1 MDEYSIENIHEAL
14 KDRLIEYIE
23 TAYFG
28 KNDELR
34 NLCKEELESQGVM
47 WKEPYI
53 EANPAYIS
61 VTNGIIKSVSIPD
74 DVKSIL
80 GEMIDRGLGVYK
92 SPYSHQIEALE
103 AFYGGQ
109 DLFVATGTGSGKTE
123 CFMWPMISKLVREAK
138 NNKNSWSKRGVRAMM
153 LYPMN
158 ALVSDQLGRL
168 RRMIGTDAFYDLFVE
183 YTGEKR
189 RPQFGMYT
197 GRTPYAGDTK
207 YQQDKALAATLQS
220 NLIDRD
226 QETVQQL
233 KKMGK
238 YPAKHDLEYF
248 IDGLLDQKHLTDDR
262 DAEMITRFEMQ
273 ERTPDILIT
282 NYSMLEYMLMRREE
296 QNIWKDTCE
305 WLNENEEN
313 KLLFIIDEAHMYRG
327 ASGGEV
333 ALLIRRFINKLGVDR
348 KKIQFILTS
357 ASIPQNEGE
366 KVKQFICDLTA
377 IDSEDT
383 SNITIVTGSQEV
395 IDDNN
400 TIKLDAELLAQFDI
414 DSLHGESR
422 LSGIKRFGELAKLD
436 VSSCDFCDEKD
447 VENWLYE
454 ELVKIEP
461 LLSIMKNCRG
471 KAIAFDELAKNVFPN
486 ANESIAKKAASVLLS
501 VAPLAKNKEGQVLFP
516 ARLHMM
522 FRGIRGIYACSNP
535 SCHAK
540 KHTTNLPLGKIYI
553 GNHPDIC
560 ECGGKVYELLNDRT
574 CGALFLRGFMDLDY
588 PQDRFIWNKKGAI
601 SGNNFKEIHYYVIP
615 NNVLFTPKKDCRT
628 GWLNALAG
636 RIEEDDT
643 HAGDKNYMHVAYST
657 KSPKDEPNK
666 MTFAT
671 CPRCQKMHLRASDFS
686 TKGNEPFFHLVSEQ
700 LMIQPPVITDEA
712 KLELT
717 PNAGRKVLLFSDS
730 RQRAATLAKELTSVA
745 DEDAMRKALTV
756 AAKELEEW
764 ADKNDKVSSMDLL
777 YVSFLKVALDHRLRF
792 FYGTDEEDLHNHL
805 EVMKT
810 TLQRQANQ
818 ARRGRR
824 NRKID
829 YKELKDQ
836 KFATVPDLYSRYL
849 LKILCSNF
857 RSFTDLGLC
866 WVEPC
871 NDMLIDEAM
880 DEIENANISLDE
892 EKFFALFTAWAAEV
906 LTDSYAYD
914 YNINRNVRRSLTNV
928 PRFGIDPEGKL
939 PNRFKKLLNDNG
951 IRDEQQKIL
960 YKQFVKFAQKGSDD
974 SENLYLNPHSIALR
988 FDSKREWYKCPNC
1001 GRVFPYTLWDKCVW
1015 CCAGK
1020 PEVMTENEFKGLEF
1034 WRQPILDAIDGKK
1047 DALMTRINTEEHTAQ
1062 LSHKDQRIDMWS
1074 TTEEYELR
1082 FQNVYIDDK
1091 GPVDVLSCTTT
1102 MEVGI
1107 DIGSLT
1113 AVGLRN
1119 IPPMRENY
1127 QQRAGRAGRR
1137 GSAISTIV
1145 TYTDNGPHDSYY
1157 FNNPERIIAGDPRYP
1172 SIDTDNRKLLYR
1184 HLNVIYVA
1192 DFLKEFD
1199 VSANDI
1205 GIIEFAKEYASE
1217 FFEYV
1222 KNKELSDSELRALV
1236 PKGLRN
1242 YVRSQKGELL
1252 AAAESLIQKVLE
1264 FEDDYYDSNN
1274 NEKKLLDVLL
1284 EEGIFPTYSF
1294 PRNVVGFS
1302 IENNKGDKVEQ
1313 EPDRSLDMA
1322 ISEYAPGRLIVVN
1335 KKTYKSGGI
1344 YSFHSKFSED
1354 GKEHPARKYFE
1365 NKEYY
1370 KWIFYC
1376 ENQSCNW
1383 VGEKD
1388 PGKVCPFCRQETIKC
1403 KQMVKPWGFAPIGGT
1418 SIREAEAEAEMSYA
1432 ELPSYASPISDD
1444 QMIKEPQF
1452 KHMRYGR
1459 LMDQPLT
1466 IMNQG
1471 PDSEG
1476 FTICEECGAA
1486 VPGDDELGLQKIPQ
1500 PFRHPY
1506 GRMAKCS
1513 HPSDRIT
1520 HAFLGHQFLT
1530 DMMLIEIELDPN
1542 KVNTRQEELWIDTAA
1557 LSLSEA
1563 MVLAAGSLLDVE
1575 FNDLKGGY
1583 RLRYTDE
1590 SVFVDIFLFDSLSSG
1605 AGYSSMLT
1613 DKIPELVEETYKVL
1627 QCKNNCASACHDCLK
1642 HYWNQR
1648 VHNRLDRHAAKQLLD
1663 WCAKEHL
1670 APEITYNKQ
1679 LKIIAGIKETALLD
1693 ADFVIKSSAEKVWI
1707 EKNGRRVELYVY
1719 PAMWTK
1725 KNMHIPKGSIAIS
1738 DKMLLSAMP
1747 YAYSKIRDG
1756 I

>member
-1 MDEYSIENIHEAL
+1 MDEYSIENTHEAL

-34 NLCKEELESQGVM
+34 NLCKDELELEGVM

-53 EANPAYIS
+53 EANPAYAS
-61 VTNGIIKSVSIPD
+61 VINGITQSKNVPA
-74 DVKSIL
+74 DVKEIL
-80 GEMIDRGLGVYK
+80 SEMIDRGLGVYK
-92 SPYSHQIEALE
+92 NPYSHQIEALE
-103 AFYGGQ
+103 SFYRGK

-123 CFMWPMISKLVREAK
+123 CFMWPMISKLIREAK
-138 NNKNSWSKRGVRAMM
+138 TNKKSWSKRGVRAVM

-168 RRMIGTDAFYDLFVE
+168 RRMIGTEAFYDLFVN
-183 YTGEKR
+183 YTGEHR

-197 GRTPYAGDTK
+197 GRTPYAGEIK
-207 YQQDKALAATLQS
+207 YQQDKALATTLKS

-226 QETVQQL
+226 QETVEQL

-238 YPAKHDLEYF
+238 YPAKHDLEHF
-248 IDGLLDQKHLTDDR
+248 INELLEQRHLTSNK

-273 ERTPDILIT
+273 KHTPDILIT
-282 NYSMLEYMLMRREE
+282 NYSMLEYMLMRQEE
-296 QNIWKDTCE
+296 QSIWEDTSE
-305 WLNENEEN
+305 WLNETEDN

-357 ASIPQNEGE
+357 ASIPKNEE
-366 KVKQFICDLTA
+366 SKVKKFISDLTA
-377 IDSEDT
+377 IDRDDNSH
-383 SNITIVTGSQEV
+383 ITIITGNQEV
-395 IDDNN
+395 IDDSFAN
-400 TIKLDAELLAQFDI
+400 KLNAQLLAQFDI
-414 DSLHGESR
+414 DSLHGKSR
-422 LSGIKRFGELAKLD
+422 MAGIRQFGELAKLD
-436 VSSCDFCDEKD
+436 VSSCDFSNEKK
-447 VENWLYE
+447 VENWLYK

-461 LLSIMKNCRG
+461 LLSIMRNCRG
-471 KAIAFDELAKNVFPN
+471 NAIAFNELARKVFPN
-486 ANESIAKKAASVLLS
+486 ENEIIARKATSVLLS
-501 VAPLAKNKEGQVLFP
+501 IAPLAKNKEGQVLFP
-516 ARLHMM
+516 SRLHMM
-522 FRGIRGIYACSNP
+522 FRGIRGIYACTNP
-535 SCHAK
+535 DCCAK
-540 KHTTNLPLGKIYI
+540 KHDSNLPLGKIYI

-574 CGALFLRGFMDLDY
+574 CGALFLRGFMDLDH
-588 PQDRFIWNKKGAI
+588 PEERFVWNKKGVI

-615 NNVLFTPKKDCRT
+615 NNVVFTPKKDCKV

-643 HAGDKNYMHVAYST
+643 HAGEKNYMHVAYSV
-657 KSPKDEPNK
+657 KSPQNEPNK
-666 MTFAT
+666 MTFST
-671 CPRCQKMHLRASDFS
+671 CPRCQKMHLKVSDFS

-700 LMIQPPVITDEA
+700 LMIQPPVITDED

-730 RQRAATLAKELTSVA
+730 RQRAATLAKELTAVA

-764 ADKNDKVSSMDLL
+764 AEKNDKEPSMDLL

-792 FYGTDEEDLHNHL
+792 FYGDDEKDLHEHL
-805 EVMKT
+805 EVMKA
-810 TLQRQANQ
+810 TLRNQATR

-824 NRKID
+824 SRKVD

-866 WVEPC
+866 WIEPC
-871 NDMLIDEAM
+871 NDMLIEEVLN
-880 DEIENANISLDE
+880 EIENSNINLDDE
-892 EKFFALFTAWAAEV
+892 EFFELFAAWAAEV

-914 YNINRNVRRSLTNV
+914 YNINHNVRRSITKV
-928 PRFGIDPEGKL
+928 PRFGIDPEGKF
-939 PNRFKKLLNDNG
+939 PNRFKKLLVENG
-951 IRDEQQKIL
+951 INEEQQIIL
-960 YKQFVKFAQKGSDD
+960 YKQFIKFAQKGSDD
-974 SENLYLNPHSIALR
+974 SENLYLNPHAIELH
-988 FDSKREWYKCPNC
+988 FDPNREWYKCPNC
-1001 GRVFPYTLWDKCVW
+1001 GRVFPYILWNKCVW
-1015 CCAGK
+1015 CCEGK
-1020 PEVMTENEFKGLEF
+1020 PEVMTKNEFQGLEF
-1034 WRQPILDAIDGKK
+1034 WRQPILDAVDGKK

-1082 FQNVYIDDK
+1082 FQNVYINDK

-1157 FNNPERIIAGDPRYP
+1157 FNNPEKIIAGEPRYP

-1184 HLNVIYVA
+1184 HLNVIYIA
-1192 DFLKEFD
+1192 DFLNEYN

-1205 GIIEFAKEYASE
+1205 GIITFSKKYALEFLEYI
-1217 FFEYV
+1217 
-1222 KNKELSDSELRALV
+1222 KNKSLSEKELKALV
-1236 PKGLRN
+1236 PEGLKN
-1242 YVRSQKGELL
+1242 YVDSQRSELIT
-1252 AAAESLIQKVLE
+1252 AAKLLIQKVVD

-1302 IENNKGDKVEQ
+1302 IENSKGDKVEQ
-1313 EPDRSLDMA
+1313 EPDRSLDTA

-1344 YSFHSKFSED
+1344 YNFHSKFGED
-1354 GKEHPARKYFE
+1354 GKEHPARKYFQ
-1365 NKEYY
+1365 NKEYH
-1370 KWIFYC
+1370 KWIYYC

-1388 PGKVCPFCRQETIKC
+1388 PGKLCPFCRQETIKS
-1403 KQMVKPWGFAPIGGT
+1403 KEMIKPWGFAPIGGAN
-1418 SIREAEAEAEMSYA
+1418 IREAEAEAEMSYA
-1432 ELPSYASPISDD
+1432 ELPSYASPISDQ
-1444 QMIKEPQF
+1444 QMIKVPQF
-1452 KHMRYGR
+1452 EHMRYGR

-1476 FTICEECGAA
+1476 FTICGDCGAA
-1486 VPGDDELGLQKIPQ
+1486 VPGNDEIGLQRIPQ
-1500 PFRHPY
+1500 PFRHPH

-1520 HAFLGHQFLT
+1520 HAFLGYQFLT
-1530 DMMLIEIELDPN
+1530 DMMLIEIELDPK
-1542 KVNTRQEELWIDTAA
+1542 KVNTRQEDLWIDTAA

-1583 RLRYTDE
+1583 RLRYTDAR
-1590 SVFVDIFLFDSLSSG
+1590 VYVDVFLFDSLSSG

-1613 DKIPELVEETYKVL
+1613 DKIAELVQETYKVL
-1627 QCKNNCASACHDCLK
+1627 QCKNNCTTACHDCLK

-1648 VHNRLDRHAAKQLLD
+1648 VHNRLDRIAAKQLLD
-1663 WCAKEHL
+1663 WCTKEQL
-1670 APEITYNKQ
+1670 ASGLSFAKQ
-1679 LKIIAGIKETALLD
+1679 LNIIAGIRETALLD
-1693 ADFVIKSSAEKVWI
+1693 ADFTIKCSFEKMWI
-1707 EKNGRRVELYVY
+1707 EKGSKKIRIYIY
-1719 PAMWTK
+1719 PAMWTQ
-1725 KNMHIPKGSIAIS
+1725 NNINIPEGCIAIS

-1747 YAYSKIRDG
+1747 YAYSKIRDE